1 MKKIVFI
8 ISCLIVCTTFISCV
22 DDDKYEKYE
31 YPICVVIKTADQNL
45 EYDLFYPVNNKTE
58 NTKKRWSLQGT
69 DAIKFRYVKD
79 MGYVNGRI
87 NNFFITLHTQTPPK
101 DKVEVCVY
109 DYKSRLNIGDLKMC
123 DLHAIIKDEK
133 AGREASISSDSVFTV
148 LRKNHWVHLY
158 TLDSTNY
165 SFLRIKLD
173 GNWTPVIKQ

>member
-31 YPICVVIKTADQNL
+31 YPICVVIKTTDQNL
-45 EYDLFYPVNNKTE
+45 KYNLIYPVNNKTE
-58 NTKKRWSLQGT
+58 NIKRLSLQGT

-79 MGYVNGRI
+79 MGYVNGDI
-87 NNFFITLHTQTPPK
+87 NNFFITLNMPSPPK

-109 DYKSRLNIGDLKMC
+109 NYKSRLNVGDLQMC
-123 DLHAIIKDEK
+123 DLYAIIKDEK

-158 TLDSTNY
+158 TWDTTNY
-165 SFLRIKLD
+165 WFLRIKLD